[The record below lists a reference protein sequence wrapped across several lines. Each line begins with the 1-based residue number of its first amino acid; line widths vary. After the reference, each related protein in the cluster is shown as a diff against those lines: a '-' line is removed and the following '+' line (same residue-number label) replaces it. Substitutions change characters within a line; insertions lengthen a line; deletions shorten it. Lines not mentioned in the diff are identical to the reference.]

1 MTTIFEVLGRQHGE
15 LDTLFRQVH
24 GTLATGRES
33 AARTRFAELSTR
45 LLGMM
50 HAEHS
55 IVYPQF
61 AFLAGLEDEVRRAV
75 REHDQI
81 EQRINHLRLAP
92 LALEAFA
99 DGLTQLQCLLADHQE
114 TEEWIL
120 FPVATLRL
128 SGDDARRIAAE
139 YLAYGP
145 VAMSV
150 AQPSITYDAA

>member
-24 GTLATGRES
+24 DALVSGRES
-33 AARTRFAELSTR
+33 TARHRFAELSTR
-45 LLGMM
+45 LLGFM

-61 AFLAGLEDEVRRAV
+61 AFMAGLEDEVRRAV

-81 EQRINHLRLAP
+81 EQAINHLRLAP
-92 LALEAFA
+92 LSAEEFQGAL
-99 DGLTQLQCLLADHQE
+99 TRLQCLLADHLE

-139 YLAYGP
+139 YLAYEP